1 VTPAA
6 YQVGALKLALE
17 LASLEGHRPEIA
29 RELVQEAFTVAKL
42 HCLWAAE
49 RGLDPYQ
56 TLVELGFQAVPMTS
70 WLDALWKLADLWLDE
85 VWPRLRTSSGR
96 GGGGSSGHRKSGA
109 GQRGCAGAGAACRG
123 LVRRGRTL
131 RGGCKVHRSDRQYS
145 RFLCNFDYGLNTWPA
160 RTTAGGDFA
169 VNRPSLDAVA
179 ALGEARIRFS

>member
-1 VTPAA
+1 MTPAA

-17 LASLEGHRPEIA
+17 LASLEGHRPEVA

-109 GQRGCAGAGAACRG
+109 GQRGMCWS
-123 LVRRGRTL
+123 RRRLSRPRPTRTHL
-131 RGGCKVHRSDRQYS
+131 
-145 RFLCNFDYGLNTWPA
+145 
-160 RTTAGGDFA
+160 AGGMQSA
-169 VNRPSLDAVA
+169 PLRPA
-179 ALGEARIRFS
+179 I